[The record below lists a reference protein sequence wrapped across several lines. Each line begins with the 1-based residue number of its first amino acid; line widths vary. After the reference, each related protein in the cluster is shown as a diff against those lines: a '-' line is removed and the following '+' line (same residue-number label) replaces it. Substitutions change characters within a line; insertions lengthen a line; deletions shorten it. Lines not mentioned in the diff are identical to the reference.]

1 VLLPLALVLSV
12 LVTLTPGAEESRD
25 ERARVGSEQQDHSAA
40 AGRRRWEV
48 AMSADST
55 TPGRGPGVGLR
66 WGDEAGARVSRAS
79 DRP

>member
-40 AGRRRWEV
+40 AGRRRSGV
-48 AMSADST
+48 AMSA
-55 TPGRGPGVGLR
+55 G
-66 WGDEAGARVSRAS
+66 
-79 DRP
+79 